1 MSKHKELIE
10 MMSNLEKA
18 EIPYA
23 IASVFSIQGSSSGKV
38 GIKHCSMKRENV
50 LLGISGV
57 GVSKTVLV
65 LQQKNRYQMVI
76 PKLLISIWIVI

>member
-23 IASVFSIQGSSSGKV
+23 IASVFSVQGSSSGKI
-38 GIKHCSMKRENV
+38 GDKALFNEKGKRIIC
-50 LLGISGV
+50 LLYTSPSPRDRG
-57 GVSKTVLV
+57 
-65 LQQKNRYQMVI
+65 
-76 PKLLISIWIVI
+76 